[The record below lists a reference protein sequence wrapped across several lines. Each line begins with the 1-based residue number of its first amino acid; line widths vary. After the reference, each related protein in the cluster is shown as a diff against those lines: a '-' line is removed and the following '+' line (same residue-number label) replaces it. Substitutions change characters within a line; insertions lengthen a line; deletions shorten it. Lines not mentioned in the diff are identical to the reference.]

1 MVIFPL
7 RITNISLLKAKTN
20 YHFLFPGYWAVLLF
34 WLATCGGASASEG
47 VQEVALPEELS
58 SAHSMAIDPA
68 GRIWFTEKVGRK
80 LAVFDPEKKEFKTYP
95 LPSSWEN
102 VGFSRIAMGP
112 DGEIW
117 FTVNQ
122 WAEGTEQS
130 RMLGLFTPAD
140 GYFTKYVLSID
151 SIPEE
156 LFVDAKGVI
165 WFLASNKNSLYRVD
179 PRTFAIKGY
188 PVPTANSNPK
198 NIAADQSGNIWF
210 VEPNANKLGKFV
222 PEREVFYEYELPT
235 PFANPGKIAID
246 KNGRIWFVEMAANR
260 IGLFYPDKKRFD
272 EALIPTRSSSPNALV
287 IDDDGNIWFLEYRG
301 NKVGVFNP
309 TSGHFHEYDIPNF
322 NSLPGE
328 LVLDRKRSLLWFTQ
342 GATEAKRLGMLSIKD
357 ALAKNN

>member
-1 MVIFPL
+1 MVILKLRTDSPL
-7 RITNISLLKAKTN
+7 QTN
-20 YHFLFPGYWAVLLF
+20 YYPLSLGYWIIFLF
-34 WLATCGGASASEG
+34 WLLPCGGVLASKSII
-47 VQEVALPEELS
+47 QEVALPEELS
-58 SAHSMAIDPA
+58 SAHSMTIDSA
-68 GRIWFTEKVGRK
+68 GRIWFAEKVGRK
-80 LAVFDPEKKEFKTYP
+80 LAMFDPEKKEFKTYP
-95 LPSSWEN
+95 LPSSWKN
-102 VGFSRIAMGP
+102 VGFSRIALAPG
-112 DGEIW
+112 GEIW

-122 WAEGTEQS
+122 WGEGTEQP

-156 LFVDAKGVI
+156 LFIDAKGTI

-179 PRTFAIKGY
+179 PKTFSIKGY
-188 PVPTANSNPK
+188 PIPSKNGNPK
-198 NIAADQSGNIWF
+198 NMAADQAGNIWF
-210 VEPNANKLGKFV
+210 VEPGVNKLAKFV

-235 PFANPGKIAID
+235 PFANPAKVAID
-246 KNGRIWFVEMAANR
+246 KDGKVWFVELATNR

-272 EALIPTRSSSPNALV
+272 EALIPTRNSSPNALV

-309 TSGHFHEYDIPNF
+309 TSGHFREYTIPNF

-342 GATEAKRLGMLSIKD
+342 GATEAKRLGMLSIKE
-357 ALAKNN
+357 ALAENK